1 MMHESLEE
9 MHNLFLIIKMT
20 VPLPCETVT
29 DVAGE
34 IAEVGSAVSEFKVG
48 DKVVA
53 ALKFWVTSNRQIFIV
68 HSV

>member
-20 VPLPCETVT
+20 VPCETVT